1 MDDLLNLQGKTALIT
16 GASRGIGLEIVRQFS
31 RHGAHVIAG
40 VREINEN
47 LTKVLSEM
55 VQQYGNKIT
64 PEIVDLSNA
73 DIASDCAKR
82 IATQYEIDVLVNN
95 AGIASGSLFQ
105 MTRLSEFREIFE
117 VNFFSTATF
126 SQFIS
131 RKMVRN
137 GGGSI
142 INIGSTAGLNGDTGT
157 SAYGASKAALMY
169 LTRVMSAELGA
180 HKIRVNAV
188 APSATSTEMYFQM
201 SEDSRNAIINSG
213 ALKRAVLPSE
223 VADAVV
229 FLASDASSMITGQ
242 ILRIDGGQRGR

>member
-1 MDDLLNLQGKTALIT
+1 MDDLLKLQGKTALIT

-31 RHGAHVIAG
+31 RHGADIIAG
-40 VREINEN
+40 VRELDEN
-47 LTKVLSEM
+47 LTNVLSELSEEH
-55 VQQYGNKIT
+55 GNKIS

-73 DIASDCAKR
+73 DIASDCARR
-82 IATQYEIDVLVNN
+82 IATQYKIDILVNN

-105 MTRLSEFREIFE
+105 MTRLSEFREVFE

-126 SQFIS
+126 SQFVS

-142 INIGSTAGLNGDTGT
+142 INVGSTAGLNGDSGT
-157 SAYGASKAALMY
+157 AAYGASKAALMY
-169 LTRVMSAELGA
+169 LTRVMAAELGA
-180 HKIRVNAV
+180 HNIRVNAV
-188 APSATSTEMYFQM
+188 APSVTATEMYFQM
-201 SEDSRNAIINSG
+201 SENSRNAIIDGG
-213 ALKRAVLPSE
+213 ALKRPVLPSE

>member
-1 MDDLLNLQGKTALIT
+1 
-16 GASRGIGLEIVRQFS
+16 
-31 RHGAHVIAG
+31 
-40 VREINEN
+40 
-47 LTKVLSEM
+47 
-55 VQQYGNKIT
+55 
-64 PEIVDLSNA
+64 
-73 DIASDCAKR
+73 
-82 IATQYEIDVLVNN
+82 
-95 AGIASGSLFQ
+95 
-105 MTRLSEFREIFE
+105 
-117 VNFFSTATF
+117 
-126 SQFIS
+126 
-131 RKMVRN
+131 MVRN

-157 SAYGASKAALMY
+157 AAYGASKAALMY
-169 LTRVMSAELGA
+169 LTRVMSAELGT

-188 APSATSTEMYFQM
+188 APSITSTEMYFQM

>member
-1 MDDLLNLQGKTALIT
+1 MDDLLNLKGKTALIT

-31 RHGAHVIAG
+31 RNGAYIIAG
-40 VREINEN
+40 VREITEN
-47 LTKVLSEM
+47 LTKVFSELSQEH
-55 VQQYGNKIT
+55 GNKII

-73 DIASDCAKR
+73 DIASDCARR
-82 IATQYEIDVLVNN
+82 IAMQYEIDVLVNN

-105 MTRLSEFREIFE
+105 MTRLSEFREVFE

-126 SQFIS
+126 SQFVS

-142 INIGSTAGLNGDTGT
+142 INIGSTAGLNGDSGT

-169 LTRVMSAELGA
+169 LTRVMAEELGT
-180 HKIRVNAV
+180 HNIRVNAV
-188 APSATSTEMYFQM
+188 APSVTSTEMYFRM
-201 SEDSRNAIINSG
+201 SESSRNAIIDSG
-213 ALKRAVLPSE
+213 ALKRPVLPSE

-229 FLASDASSMITGQ
+229 FLASDAASMITGQ